1 MQGVIKKRKER
12 AKFSGRTHS
21 TRGLVSMVFGI
32 ISVIAFLVLVN
43 YTFILKGQASEYV
56 GSIGIFLFMFSV
68 IGLVL
73 GIKGLREED
82 VYKMSSTIG
91 TTFNSIALL
100 VLIAVFIKGILL

>member
-1 MQGVIKKRKER
+1 MQGTIRKRKER

-21 TRGLVSMVFGI
+21 KRGLISLIFGI
-32 ISVIAFLVLVN
+32 ISILVFLMLVN

-56 GSIGIFLFMFSV
+56 GSIGIFLFMFSI

-100 VLIAVFIKGILL
+100 MLIAVFIKGILQ